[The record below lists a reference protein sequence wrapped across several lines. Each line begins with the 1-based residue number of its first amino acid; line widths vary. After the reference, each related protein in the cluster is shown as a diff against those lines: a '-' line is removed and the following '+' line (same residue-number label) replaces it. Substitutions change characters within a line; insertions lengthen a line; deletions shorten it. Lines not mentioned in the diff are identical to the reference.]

1 MDRALKLAAALA
13 LLAVAA
19 PARGALGPKHGGT
32 ITLPAPEPVT
42 SLDPAR
48 AETSFEATLTEALFD
63 RLYEVREDG
72 TVEAVLAA
80 GPPEIEQSVARIRLR
95 RGALHHGTRPIRAR
109 HVVRSLQRTSSSP
122 LASWLL
128 GAFATENG
136 RPAIREVDEHTIEI
150 GLARR
155 GLRVD
160 IVLAAAPLAIVVGG
174 NVRGRPLGTG
184 PFRGRLDGRGGV
196 EMRIFRRAPD
206 RPPWVNRVRFTPPRP
221 REEEVRAF
229 ELGRLDG
236 SWWSRSLYGGQPV
249 RPVETA
255 TGTAAAPVLLVPNR
269 ARALR
274 DDDAWGG
281 VAGAIDRRRLE
292 RVGRVA
298 RRSLGPGL
306 PSPSVPRGRAP
317 RGARL
322 RMLVRED
329 RPFERRIAEALAG
342 MLDERGVTL
351 QVERLSADRL
361 VAVVA
366 RGDWDLRLAM
376 VRPPLPGRGPLVG
389 AALAAAGQTDRAR
402 TLATQLGDASVA
414 AEAARQ
420 LDVLVLG
427 HERLLLH
434 HRADLR
440 GIGFDGQGRLT
451 LADASFARAPVAA
464 PTGSGEAP

>member
-1 MDRALKLAAALA
+1 MDRSLIGAALA
-13 LLAVAA
+13 ILALAVSAA
-19 PARGALGPKHGGT
+19 PARGALGPKHGGA
-32 ITLPAPEPVT
+32 ITLPAPEPAT
-42 SLDPAR
+42 TLDPAR
-48 AETSFEATLTEALFD
+48 AETAFEATLTEALFD
-63 RLYEVREDG
+63 RLYEVRDDG

-80 GPPEIEQSVARIRLR
+80 GPPEIEEDVARIRLR
-95 RGALHHGTRPIRAR
+95 PGALHHGTRPIRAR
-109 HVVRSLQRTSSSP
+109 HVVRSLQRTSSAP

-136 RPAIREVDEHTIEI
+136 RPAIREVDEETVEI
-150 GLARR
+150 RLARR

-160 IVLAAAPLAIVVGG
+160 IVLAATPLAIVVGG

-184 PFRGRLDGRGGV
+184 AFRGRLDGRGGV
-196 EMRIFRRAPD
+196 ELRIFRSAPD

-255 TGTAAAPVLLVPNR
+255 TATAASPVLLVPNR

-281 VAGAIDRRRLE
+281 VASAIDRARLE
-292 RVGRVA
+292 RVGLVA
-298 RRSLGPGL
+298 RRSLGAGL
-306 PSPSVPRGRAP
+306 PAPRLPRGRAP

-322 RMLVRED
+322 RMIVRDD
-329 RPFERRIAEALAG
+329 RPFERRVGEALAG
-342 MLDERGVTL
+342 MLDERGIAL
-351 QVERLSADRL
+351 QVDRLSPDRL
-361 VAVVA
+361 DATVA
-366 RGDWDLRLAM
+366 RGDWDLRIAL

-402 TLATQLGDASVA
+402 RLATQLGDAEVA

-427 HERLLLH
+427 QERLLLH

-440 GIGFDGQGRLT
+440 GFGFDGMGRLT
-451 LADASFARAPVAA
+451 LADASFARSRP
-464 PTGSGEAP
+464 EATR